1 MATVNIDVLARVQK
15 RAIDRATD
23 DLNRG
28 FARAGSDAGKQ
39 FATNFS
45 DRIEASG
52 DMARAFD
59 DSTAATRRL
68 RDAQDKLNAAYRS
81 GDPEQVIRATERLA
95 RVHRN
100 AATETQ
106 RMERAQRNL
115 HGAMTGGDMQAA
127 TRDVQRLSDRVSAL
141 GQQFSGLGKAAGPV
155 GIAAIVPAL
164 PSVGLAW
171 AGLSRVSLARVGRPR
186 PRPPITVTPATVTSF
201 GGPLPR
207 PTPARRGPP
216 PCPLHPP

>member
-81 GDPEQVIRATERLA
+81 
-95 RVHRN
+95 VHG
-100 AATETQ
+100 
-106 RMERAQRNL
+106 
-115 HGAMTGGDMQAA
+115 GAPSFEWT
-127 TRDVQRLSDRVSAL
+127 RLSQARNCGRYVVRAVRVRGQFQPL
-141 GQQFSGLGKAAGPV
+141 GE
-155 GIAAIVPAL
+155 
-164 PSVGLAW
+164 
-171 AGLSRVSLARVGRPR
+171 AR
-186 PRPPITVTPATVTSF
+186 S
-201 GGPLPR
+201 
-207 PTPARRGPP
+207 
-216 PCPLHPP
+216 